1 MLISTSIL
9 SIKDNLNEKIEKL
22 NKSNTDYIHLDIMDN
37 IFVPNY
43 SDFSNISN
51 MAKLLDVHLMVEDVY
66 KYIDIY
72 SKLNPIYIT
81 FHYEINENKNNVI
94 NYIKNKN
101 IKIGLS
107 IKPNTKIKEIIPYLD
122 KIDLVL
128 IMSVEPGYG
137 GQKFIE
143 SSFEKIDQLNEIRKN
158 KKYNFVIEVDG
169 GINEKISAKLKN
181 EVDILVA
188 GTFITNEIDFDKQI
202 ALLKGNT

>member
-43 SDFSNISN
+43 SDFSNITN
-51 MAKLLDVHLMVEDVY
+51 MTKLLDVHLMVEDVY

-143 SSFEKIDQLNEIRKN
+143 SSFEKIEQLNEIRKN